1 MARNMKL
8 QKKII
13 FPLVFFLAIIL
24 VGQVK
29 GDEEDIS
36 ISALKYTNDL
46 ETGEEVIL
54 IGNGKDYGTIYN
66 YKMYDDDDDQYRSND
81 DNGNNDDCD
90 VQNCLPQNWYTT
102 DFDDSDWSK
111 GAAPFGDEEMDGI
124 NPATIWESDEGS
136 DPGVLNDNLVIRHY
150 FNYTKED
157 NILSATL
164 KIVHN
169 NYYVAYLNGELIRNC
184 YYYNYHD
191 DCYENNPEYWKT
203 NGDNFL
209 TYDGSSESG
218 PNPDWLIDG
227 ENLLAILVYDH
238 CCYQGDP
245 NQWIDAELVINVQ
258 SWKDKPIVLGDDLA
272 LGIDFFNNEEHNVTN
287 INVSLEIDGELFA
300 NDTINILENET
311 YEWLVEWTPTRLG
324 TINLTAKVF
333 DNAFTRSVHIGY
345 YAYSL
350 DFSSTQQATEID
362 KTIEYLFN
370 ITNEGDVNDNFT
382 FYLNQIPNDWEYSFS
397 PNIADLEPNE
407 SIEIK
412 LNVTVSD
419 NAQAGD
425 YRIFPVVFS
434 QYYSQTIETL
444 VHSGVSNSTVYS
456 YGIWNNSDFPDDFYK
471 MDYNTSGWE
480 TGAAP
485 FGNDEL
491 RGISPNTIW
500 LTDDKNYTH
509 IGARHWFNYSGDLD
523 FSELRIRIAHDDYF
537 RVYLN
542 DNLIR
547 DCFSGWGCGGDGRYW
562 EETININ
569 NSWLNEG
576 QNVIAIAVRDNTQ
589 GWGGGDGGDGR
600 QWLDQELEVAN
611 LRSKLWAFQEIY
623 EELIVSVNETYEYEI
638 LVPILTK
645 ELEDS
650 EPYEFTI
657 WILNRGN
664 IEDRYNVSI
673 SLNDTENFNIISYHE
688 EMSVPYGSDGNIE
701 LIISLNENINEFK
714 LGEFN
719 ITITSLNST
728 DNKVKQTNIFA
739 KLYVPPDLV
748 APATYAV
755 SPELVNSTSF
765 EVYWYVQDWY
775 RNNLESG
782 NDTKYVIIQYSTDNG
797 TDGNSWSEW
806 EIWGNFTAEEGK
818 TLFTNAEGNQQ
829 YRFRSI
835 GGDDDGKVEDK
846 EDKVDNITF
855 VDIASPNID
864 ITKVT
869 SSLFD
874 SIIENNSTNTK
885 TIELF
890 WNAEDNNE
898 IIVGYDFYYKTE
910 NSTWILSREN
920 FNQKSTVFYA
930 ESEGYYQFKIIGED
944 LAGNKG
950 FDVTNIILVDT
961 MGPNVTISN
970 IPSFTDAENILL
982 NIETLEDITNFTIF
996 YKLNK
1001 EGEND
1006 ANMAWQEFGDYTLD
1020 SLPIE
1025 IPVQN
1030 KYEYQFRL
1038 LAFDSVGNYG
1048 EDTANTLIDR
1058 DRPSKIRN
1066 LQISQGKTIINSTTD
1081 VLISFMSSQ
1090 SQDLIEYRIYRSES
1104 VNETGLLLTEIPYG
1118 EQYLS
1123 YKDSKVEMGTT
1134 YHYSIVAVDRMNF
1147 ESEQE
1152 KGFLNLAV
1160 EEKVVIKEEE
1170 NESNLTNIFIGLGIV
1185 GTTAAVI
1192 AFVGRKSTEE
1202 IVQVMGEIPGNII
1215 EEKFSEIDGELLC
1228 NSCGAMF
1235 NPTETS
1241 CPSCGIL
1248 KE

>member
-8 QKKII
+8 PKKII

-765 EVYWYVQDWY
+765 EVYWYVQEWY

-930 ESEGYYQFKIIGED
+930 ESDGYYQFKIIGED

-1152 KGFLNLAV
+1152 RGFLNLAV

-1192 AFVGRKSTEE
+1192 AFIGRKSTEE

>member
-1 MARNMKL
+1 MKF
-8 QKKII
+8 QQNII
-13 FPLVFFLAIIL
+13 FSLVLFLAIIL
-24 VGQVK
+24 VGNVE
-29 GDEEDIS
+29 GDNENIS

-54 IGNGKDYGTIYN
+54 IGNGKDYGTIYS

-81 DNGNNDDCD
+81 DGGNNDDCD
-90 VQNCLPQNWYTT
+90 VQNCLPQNWYTA
-102 DFDDSDWSK
+102 DFDDSDWNT

-124 NPATIWESDEGS
+124 SPGTIWESDEGS

-184 YYYNYHD
+184 YYYTYHD

-258 SWKDKPIVLGDDLA
+258 SWKDKPIVLGDEIA
-272 LGIDFFNNEEHNVTN
+272 LGIDFFNNEEYNVTN
-287 INVSLEIDGELFA
+287 INVSLEIDGQVFA
-300 NDTINILENET
+300 NDTIDIEKNET

-324 TINLTAKVF
+324 NINLTAKVF
-333 DNAFTRSVHIGY
+333 DNTLTRSIHIGH

-350 DFSSTQQATEID
+350 DFSTIQQATEID
-362 KTIEYLFN
+362 KTIEYIFN

-397 PNIADLEPNE
+397 PNIADLKPNE

-412 LNVTVSD
+412 LNITVSD
-419 NAQAGD
+419 DAQAGN
-425 YRIFPVVFS
+425 YSIFPMVFS

-444 VHSGVSNSTVYS
+444 VHSGVSNSTEYS
-456 YGIWNNSDFPDDFYK
+456 YGIWNNSDFPEDFYK
-471 MDYNTSGWE
+471 IDYNTSGWD

-491 RGISPNTIW
+491 RGINPNTIW

-547 DCFSGWGCGGDGRYW
+547 DCFTGWGCGGDGRYW

-569 NSWLNEG
+569 KSWLNEG
-576 QNVIAIAVRDNTQ
+576 QNLIAIAVRDNTQ

-611 LRSKLWAFQEIY
+611 LRSKLWDFQEVY
-623 EELIVSVNETYEYEI
+623 EELVVTVNETYEYEI
-638 LVPILTK
+638 LVPIITK

-650 EPYEFTI
+650 EPYEFTV

-664 IEDRYNVSI
+664 IEDTYNISI

-688 EMSVPYGSDGNIE
+688 EISVPYGSDGNIE
-701 LIISLNENINEFK
+701 LIISMNENINEFK

-728 DNKVKQTNIFA
+728 NNKIKQTTIFA

-765 EVYWYVQDWY
+765 EIHWYIQEWY
-775 RNNLESG
+775 KNNLESG

-797 TDGNSWSEW
+797 TDGNEWSEW
-806 EIWGNFTAEEGK
+806 KIWGNFTADEGK
-818 TLFTNAEGNQQ
+818 TVFTGAKGDHL

-846 EDKVDNITF
+846 EEKVDNVTF
-855 VDIASPNID
+855 VDLSPPNIN
-864 ITKVT
+864 ITKIT
-869 SSLFD
+869 SSLFAD
-874 SIIENNSTNTK
+874 LNIENNATNTK
-885 TIELF
+885 ALEFF
-890 WNAEDNNE
+890 WEVQDNNE
-898 IIVGYDFYYKTE
+898 LIVGFDFYYKYE
-910 NSTWILSREN
+910 NSSWIQEKIG
-920 FNQKSTVFYA
+920 FIQKSSTFYA
-930 ESEGYYQFKIIGED
+930 EEDGYYQFKIVGND

-950 FDVTNIILVDT
+950 FDISNIILVDT
-961 MGPNVTISN
+961 KGPNVTISG
-970 IPSFTDAENILL
+970 IPNLTDAENIVL
-982 NIETLEDITNFTIF
+982 NLENLEDISNFTIF

-1001 EGEND
+1001 EGENN
-1006 ANMAWQEFGDYTLD
+1006 ANLEWQEYGIYEP
-1020 SLPIE
+1020 SNLPID
-1025 IPVQN
+1025 IAVQN
-1030 KYEYQFRL
+1030 KYEYQFKV
-1038 LAFDSVGNYG
+1038 LAFDSVGHNG
-1048 EDTANTLIDR
+1048 EGIANTLIDR
-1058 DRPSKIRN
+1058 DKPSKIRN
-1066 LQISQGKTIINSTTD
+1066 LQLSQGKTVVNSTTD
-1081 VLISFMSSQ
+1081 ILISFMSSQ
-1090 SQDLIEYRIYRSES
+1090 SQDLVEYRIYKSES
-1104 VNETGLLLTEIPYG
+1104 ANETGELLTEIPYG

-1123 YKDSKVEMGTT
+1123 YKDSNVKMGGI

-1152 KGFLNLAV
+1152 KGFLDLTIAEEIIIN
-1160 EEKVVIKEEE
+1160 EEKE
-1170 NESNLTNIFIGLGIV
+1170 ESNISNIFIGLGIV
-1185 GTTAAVI
+1185 GGTAAII
-1192 AFVGRKSTEE
+1192 AFVGRKSSEE
-1202 IVQVMGEIPGNII
+1202 IVQVMGDLAENADV
-1215 EEKFSEIDGELLC
+1215 EKFSEMDGELLC
-1228 NSCGAMF
+1228 NACGAMF
-1235 NPTETS
+1235 DPTETS
-1241 CPSCGIL
+1241 CPSCGTL

>member
-1 MARNMKL
+1 MKL
-8 QKKII
+8 QQNLI
-13 FPLVFFLAIIL
+13 FLLVFFLTIIL
-24 VGQVK
+24 VGHAE
-29 GDEEDIS
+29 GDEEDVS
-36 ISALKYTNDL
+36 ISAIKYTNDL
-46 ETGEEVIL
+46 EIGEEIIL
-54 IGNGKDYGTIYN
+54 VGNGKDYGTIYN

-81 DNGNNDDCD
+81 DGGNNDNCD
-90 VQNCLPQNWYTT
+90 VQNCLPQDWYTA
-102 DFDDSDWSK
+102 DFDDSDWNT
-111 GAAPFGDEEMDGI
+111 GAAPFGDEEMDGV
-124 NPATIWESDEGS
+124 NPGTIWESDEGS

-272 LGIDFFNNEEHNVTN
+272 LGIDFFNNEEHNITN
-287 INVSLEIDGELFA
+287 ISVSLEIDGELFA
-300 NDTINILENET
+300 NGTIDIQKNET
-311 YEWLVEWTPTRLG
+311 YEWLIEWTPTRLG
-324 TINLTAKVF
+324 DINLTAKVF
-333 DNAFTRSVHIGY
+333 GNTLTRSVHIGY

-350 DFSSTQQATEID
+350 DFLTTQQSTEID
-362 KTIEYLFN
+362 KTIEYRFN

-382 FYLNQIPNDWEYSFS
+382 FYLSQIPNGWEYAFS
-397 PNIADLEPNE
+397 PNIADLGPSE
-407 SIEIK
+407 SMEIK
-412 LNVTVSD
+412 LNVTISD
-419 NAQAGD
+419 DAQAGN
-425 YRIFPVVFS
+425 YSVFPMVFS

-444 VHSGVSNSTVYS
+444 VHSGVANATQYS
-456 YGIWNNSDFPDDFYK
+456 YRIWNNSDFPDDFYK
-471 MDYNTSGWE
+471 IDYNTSNWNI
-480 TGAAP
+480 GAAP

-491 RGISPNTIW
+491 RGINPNTIW

-523 FSELRIRIAHDDYF
+523 FSELRLRIAHDDYF

-562 EETININ
+562 EETMNVN
-569 NSWLNEG
+569 KSWLNEG
-576 QNVIAIAVRDNTQ
+576 QNLIAIAVRDNTQ

-611 LRSKLWAFQEIY
+611 LRSKLWNFEEIY

-638 LVPILTK
+638 LVPIITK
-645 ELEDS
+645 EIEDS
-650 EPYEFTI
+650 EPYEFTV

-664 IEDRYNVSI
+664 IEDTYNISI
-673 SLNDTENFNIISYHE
+673 SLNDTENFNIISYNE
-688 EMSVPYGSDGNIE
+688 EISVPYGSDGNIE
-701 LIISLNENINEFK
+701 LIISLNENIDKFD

-728 DNKVKQTNIFA
+728 DSKVKQTNIFA
-739 KLYVPPDLV
+739 RLYVPPDLV

-765 EVYWYVQDWY
+765 EIQWYIQEWY
-775 RNNLESG
+775 KNNLESG
-782 NDTKYVIIQYSTDNG
+782 NDTKFIIIQYSTDNG
-797 TDGNSWSEW
+797 TDGNEWSEW
-806 EIWGNFTAEEGK
+806 MIWGNFTADVGK
-818 TLFTNAEGNQQ
+818 TVFTDAKGDHM

-835 GGDDDGKVEDK
+835 GGDDDGKIENK
-846 EDKVDNITF
+846 EEKIDNVTF
-855 VDIASPNID
+855 VDLSPPIIN
-864 ITKVT
+864 ITKIT
-869 SSLFD
+869 SSLFAD
-874 SIIENNSTNTK
+874 MNIENNATNTK
-885 TIELF
+885 VLEFF

-898 IIVGYDFYYKTE
+898 LIVGFDFYYKYDNGSWIEE
-910 NSTWILSREN
+910 NIG
-920 FNQKSTVFYA
+920 FIQKSNTFYA
-930 ESEGYYQFKIIGED
+930 GNDGYYQFKIVGND

-950 FDVTNIILVDT
+950 FDITNIILVDT
-961 MGPNVTISN
+961 EGPNVNISG
-970 IPSFTDAENILL
+970 IPNLTDAENIIL
-982 NIETLEDITNFTIF
+982 NLENLEDITNFTIY

-1001 EGEND
+1001 EGENN
-1006 ANMAWQEFGDYTLD
+1006 ANLEWQEYGMYETSD
-1020 SLPIE
+1020 LPIE
-1025 IPVQN
+1025 IPVEN
-1030 KYEYQFRL
+1030 KYEYQFKI
-1038 LAFDSVGNYG
+1038 LAFDSVGNNG
-1048 EDTANTLIDR
+1048 EDIANTLIDR
-1058 DRPSKIRN
+1058 DKPSKIRN
-1066 LQISQGKTIINSTTD
+1066 LQISQGKTVVNSTTD
-1081 VLISFMSSQ
+1081 ILVSFMSSQ
-1090 SQDLIEYRIYRSES
+1090 SQDLVKYRIYRSES
-1104 VNETGLLLTEIPYG
+1104 VNDTGELLTEIPYG

-1123 YKDSKVEMGTT
+1123 YKDSNIKMGKI

-1147 ESEQE
+1147 ESEHE
-1152 KGFLNLAV
+1152 KGFLDLSIDENIIL
-1160 EEKVVIKEEE
+1160 KEEE
-1170 NESNLTNIFIGLGIV
+1170 EESNFTNIFIGLGII
-1185 GTTAAVI
+1185 GGTAAII

-1202 IVQVMGEIPGNII
+1202 IVQVMGDLSENID

-1228 NSCGAMF
+1228 NACGAMF
-1235 NPTETS
+1235 DPTETS

>member
-765 EVYWYVQDWY
+765 EVYWYVQEWY

>member
-1152 KGFLNLAV
+1152 RGFLNLAV

>member
-425 YRIFPVVFS
+425 YSIFPVVFS

-576 QNVIAIAVRDNTQ
+576 QNMIAIAVRDNTQ

-874 SIIENNSTNTK
+874 SIIDNNSTNTK

>member
-1 MARNMKL
+1 MKL

-184 YYYNYHD
+184 YYYTYHD

-209 TYDGSSESG
+209 TYDGSNESG

-245 NQWIDAELVINVQ
+245 NQWIDAELIINVQ

-287 INVSLEIDGELFA
+287 INISLEIDGEFFA
-300 NDTINILENET
+300 NDTIDIPENET
-311 YEWLVEWTPTRLG
+311 YEWIVEWTPTRLG

-333 DNAFTRSVHIGY
+333 DNTLTRSVHIGY

-350 DFSSTQQATEID
+350 DFSTTQQATEID

-419 NAQAGD
+419 NAQAGN
-425 YRIFPVVFS
+425 YSIFPVVFS

-576 QNVIAIAVRDNTQ
+576 QNMIAIAVRDNTQ

-797 TDGNSWSEW
+797 TNGNSWSEW
-806 EIWGNFTAEEGK
+806 EIWGNFTAEDGK

-874 SIIENNSTNTK
+874 SIIDNNSTNTK

-910 NSTWILSREN
+910 NSTWILSRGS

-930 ESEGYYQFKIIGED
+930 ENDGYYQFKIIGED

-961 MGPNVTISN
+961 VGPNVTISN

-1006 ANMAWQEFGDYTLD
+1006 VNVAWQEFGDYNLD

-1192 AFVGRKSTEE
+1192 AFIGRKSTEE